1 MRQILSPPGI
11 DHKILCFS
19 VDIRGGICY
28 AQGIGSN
35 HFSGGSIMTKQELI
49 NQIAKNNPWGLTKKA
64 TEEVIDAVFNN
75 IRKAVSKEQRFAY
88 PEFGIWTVRTRKARN
103 GRNPR
108 TGATI
113 RIKASKTVSFRP
125 AKSFKTKL

>member
-1 MRQILSPPGI
+1 
-11 DHKILCFS
+11 
-19 VDIRGGICY
+19 
-28 AQGIGSN
+28 
-35 HFSGGSIMTKQELI
+35 MTKQELV

-64 TEEVIDAVFNN
+64 TEEFIDAVFTN
-75 IRKAVSKEQRFAY
+75 IRKAVSKEHRFAY

-108 TGATI
+108 TGAAI

>member
-1 MRQILSPPGI
+1 MSERRRHWLGVELVVGLWLLLSVASYYLLVLPRQNRFDFYHCWVGTRAVLARENPYSQEVVRRIHEGMFGEW
-11 DHKILCFS
+11 H
-19 VDIRGGICY
+19 GGAEYI
-28 AQGIGSN
+28 Q
-35 HFSGGSIMTKQELI
+35 
-49 NQIAKNNPWGLTKKA
+49 
-64 TEEVIDAVFNN
+64 
-75 IRKAVSKEQRFAY
+75 QRFAY

-108 TGATI
+108 TGAPI